1 MVRAIPDSVSAT
13 DAMASVRQSLLKFS
27 KNEAAQAD
35 LVSAVDAFAKKY
47 PSHAKEAA
55 MMLVETV
62 DPAHWKNA
70 QVLKA
75 DL

>member
-1 MVRAIPDSVSAT
+1 
-13 DAMASVRQSLLKFS
+13 MASVRQSLLKFS

-47 PSHAKEAA
+47 PSRSKEAA

-62 DPAHWKNA
+62 DPTHWKNA